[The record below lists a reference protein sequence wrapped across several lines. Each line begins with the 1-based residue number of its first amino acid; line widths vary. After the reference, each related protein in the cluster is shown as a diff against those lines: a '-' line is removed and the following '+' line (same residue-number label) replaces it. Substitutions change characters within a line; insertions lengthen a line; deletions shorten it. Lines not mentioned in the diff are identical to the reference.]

1 MKKIAFLFAGQGAQ
15 AVGMGKDMAEHLP
28 VAKAV
33 FDMGEAMRAGVT
45 ELCFAGDPE
54 ELKKTE
60 NTQPCLYLTDYS
72 A

>member
-33 FDMGEAMRAGVT
+33 FDMGESLRTGIT
-45 ELCFAGDPE
+45 ELCFSGNAE

-60 NTQPCLYLTDYS
+60 DTQPCL
-72 A
+72 